1 MGSVGGLGYT
11 QLMSPRPM
19 INMPP
24 STRRNQMLMLVFGTG
39 LATGLHLGL
48 LQAVFSASWKA
59 PITFVVASSIFALVT
74 YALWRWIFPK
84 LGGRTFGGQLVR
96 QVVVALL
103 VFTVV
108 SLAVVGVFT
117 SLAGGIGL
125 FGVPTGPDL
134 TITITPAMR
143 QHGVRLYVLLPI
155 LPVGLLSLIGYHL
168 VWRQVEAL
176 QTRERELTEL
186 AATAQLAALR
196 AQINPHFLFN
206 SLNSIA
212 QLIHADPEKA
222 EACVERL
229 GDIFRY
235 ILHRAE
241 QEFVPLQEELRIT
254 TAYLDIER
262 ARFDERL
269 RVETR
274 IDPLSLDQLIP
285 NLILQPLVENAVK
298 HGLSRKLGGG
308 TVSIDAAIDGELLTL
323 TVGDDGL
330 GMPERVLDEVY
341 DRGVGLRN
349 LRERLERLYGPDH
362 LPQIESVPGR
372 GTVVRLRL
380 PVQEAA

>member
-1 MGSVGGLGYT
+1 MLLLVLGT
-11 QLMSPRPM
+11 S
-19 INMPP
+19 
-24 STRRNQMLMLVFGTG
+24 

-48 LQAVFSASWKA
+48 LQFVLTQSWKS
-59 PITFVVASSIFALVT
+59 PVTFMLASAVFALVS
-74 YALWRWIFPK
+74 YGLWRWVFPA
-84 LGGRTFGGQLVR
+84 LGGRTLGRQLAR
-96 QVVVALL
+96 QAA
-103 VFTVV
+103 V
-108 SLAVVGVFT
+108 SIAVLAIVSASVVGVST
-117 SLAGGIGL
+117 WLKGGVGL
-125 FGVPTGPDL
+125 FGTPTGPD
-134 TITITPAMR
+134 IHVTITPVMR
-143 QHGVRLYVLLPI
+143 QHGVRLYALMPI
-155 LPVGLLSLIGYHL
+155 LPVALMSLIGYHL
-168 VWRQVEAL
+168 VWRQVKAL

-212 QLIHADPEKA
+212 QLIHADPDKA

-229 GDIFRY
+229 AEIFRY

-241 QEFVPLQEELRIT
+241 QEFVPLSEELQMTR
-254 TAYLDIER
+254 AYLDIER

-274 IDPLSLDQLIP
+274 VDAQSLRSLIP

-298 HGLSRKLGGG
+298 HGLSRKIGVG
-308 TVSIDAAIDGELLTL
+308 TVSIDATVNGALLTL

-362 LPQIESVPGR
+362 LPVIESVPGR